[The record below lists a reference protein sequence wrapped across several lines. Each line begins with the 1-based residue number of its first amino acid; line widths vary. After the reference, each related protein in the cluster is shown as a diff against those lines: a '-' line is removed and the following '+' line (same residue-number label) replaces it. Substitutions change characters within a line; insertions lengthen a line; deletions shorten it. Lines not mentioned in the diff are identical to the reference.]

1 MPIPD
6 FQTVLL
12 PLLRFAG
19 DGAEHSLREAIQN
32 LANHFSLTEEERSVK
47 IPSGYARLF
56 DNRVGWA
63 RTHLL
68 KAGLIESVRRAI
80 FKITERGKAELTLNP
95 DKLTVGYLKKY
106 PEYLAMFTSGA
117 ASDLS
122 SVETPVVES
131 QATPDEIF
139 AQSYAA
145 IKAQL
150 AADVLEKVKLFSTDP
165 TRFEDLVVKLLMK
178 MGYGGNFEGA
188 GQTTQRSRD
197 GGIDGIIKEDQL
209 GLDLIYLQAKCFNDG
224 TIGSR
229 EIQAFVGAMD
239 RRNGGS
245 SKGVF
250 ITTVRFT
257 PDAIAYAS
265 QTTKRVV
272 LIDGPALAN
281 LMIDYNLGVS
291 TQKVFELKTL
301 DNDFFE

>member
-19 DGAEHSLREAIQN
+19 DGEEHSLREAILN
-32 LANHFSLTEEERSVK
+32 LANHFQLNEEERSVK

-80 FKITERGKAELTLNP
+80 FKITDRGKAELQLNTE
-95 DKLTVGYLKKY
+95 KLTVGYLKKY
-106 PEYLAMFTSGA
+106 PEYLAMFNSGGSA
-117 ASDLS
+117 
-122 SVETPVVES
+122 ETRIETVQELDNP
-131 QATPDEIF
+131 ATPDETF

-150 AADVLEKVKLFSTDP
+150 ASDILEKVKQFSSEP
-165 TRFEDLVVKLLMK
+165 IRFEDLVVKLLMK
-178 MGYGGNFEGA
+178 MGYGGNIEGA
-188 GQTTQRSRD
+188 GLRTQRSRD

-209 GLDLIYLQAKCFNDG
+209 GLDLIYLQAKCFNEG
-224 TIGSR
+224 TIGR
-229 EIQAFVGAMD
+229 KEIQAFVGAMD
-239 RRNGGS
+239 NRNGGS

-257 PDAIAYAS
+257 PDAIEYAS

-281 LMIDYNLGVS
+281 LMIDFNIGVS